1 MPNYSSESDN
11 DHVVQPARLFS
22 RERPIHAILGGKR
35 VADILLWRDKRLTG
49 SILVWFRITWFL
61 FEIAEFHLIT
71 LLCYIMMTMML
82 VLFLW
87 SQGSDLIN
95 RRPPSIKDVQ
105 LSDSTVQYVLS
116 KINAVITVLYNISSG
131 QDLASFI
138 VMLASL
144 WIISTVGS
152 YTSALNLLYIGFLC
166 MITIPLMYERY
177 EKEVDYIAI
186 QGSRDMKKLYRKLDS
201 KVLSKIPRGPVKE
214 KKFK

>member
-1 MPNYSSESDN
+1 MPDYSSESDD

-22 RERPIHAILGGKR
+22 RERSIYAILG
-35 VADILLWRDKRLTG
+35 VADILLWRDKSLTG
-49 SILVWFRITWFL
+49 SILVGFTITWFL

-71 LLCYIMMTMML
+71 LLCYIMMTLML

-87 SQGSDLIN
+87 KHGSDLIN
-95 RRPPSIKDVQ
+95 RSPPSIKDVQ

-116 KINAVITVLYNISSG
+116 KINAGITVLYNISSG

-152 YTSALNLLYIGFLC
+152 YTSFLC

-177 EKEVDYIAI
+177 EKEADYMAI
-186 QGSRDMKKLYRKLDS
+186 QGIKDMKKLYRKLDS
-201 KVLSKIPRGPVKE
+201 KVLSKIPRGGVKE